1 MALVALLSA
10 GGPLLASSLESGG
23 LLESRRI
30 PRSTC
35 SDGVLG
41 GMLKSRVGSDY
52 ESLAQVLTVEKKEE
66 Y

>member
-1 MALVALLSA
+1 
-10 GGPLLASSLESGG
+10 LLASSLESGG

-52 ESLAQVLTVEKKEE
+52 ESLAQVLTVEEKEE